1 MRYIFTPVYSDLDI
15 VDITVMRWLKSEY
28 LTLILVLEG
37 MVGGG
42 RGGGG

>member
-1 MRYIFTPVYSDLDI
+1 MFTPVYSDLDI
-15 VDITVMRWLKSEY
+15 GDITVMGWLKSEY

-42 RGGGG
+42 VGGGG